1 MGIVIIPPI
10 IGLSTEVGIQGVVK
24 IIETPDLVIIIV
36 CNIYFIFS
44 WIDL

>member
-1 MGIVIIPPI
+1 MQNQYFARNNKVMIV
-10 IGLSTEVGIQGVVK
+10 QRVVT
-24 IIETPDLVIIIV
+24 IIETPDFAMYII